1 MPTMRLVLS
10 FMVTAVLVS
19 GIGVSSAVASRAPK
33 ATERAALA
41 RAMKVPQRCLNMR
54 VATVRAGWA
63 SAALKYPLSKSCRR
77 YAADGIVV
85 WHKRDG
91 VWRMR
96 FAGSS
101 WKCPIKGLPEAV
113 RKDLRLGCPEG

>member
-1 MPTMRLVLS
+1 MLTMRLVLC
-10 FMVTAVLVS
+10 FMATAVLVS
-19 GIGVSSAVASRAPK
+19 GFGVSSAVASRAPK

-41 RAMKVPQRCLNMR
+41 QAMKVPQRCLKMR
-54 VATVRAGWA
+54 VATVRSGWA
-63 SAALKYPLSKSCRR
+63 SATLKVPLPRSCQR

-85 WHKRDG
+85 WHKRGD
-91 VWRMR
+91 VWRMQ

-113 RKDLRLGCPEG
+113 RKDLKLGCPEG